1 MLMCQ
6 RIHSISLVRVYL
18 ITMDFVQNMVAMVI
32 VIRYISYIS
41 ILAIPDHLKIT
52 K

>member
-6 RIHSISLVRVYL
+6 RIHPIRLVRVYL
-18 ITMDFVQNMVAMVI
+18 ATMNFVQNMVAMVI
-32 VIRYISYIS
+32 VIGYISYIS
-41 ILAIPDHLKIT
+41 ILALPGHLSIT